1 MNISIIGTGAM
12 ASLFGARLS
21 RLVGVALMGTWSEAV
36 QAIRRDGIHVEGE
49 GVFRVHAASDP
60 DDAPPADLAIVLV
73 KTYQTERAAAWAART
88 LKPDGLA
95 LTLQNG
101 LGNVELLA
109 ARVGV
114 DRAMLGV
121 TTQGATLIGP
131 GHVRPGGRGATHLGF
146 LPIERAAPRDW
157 SADSLAYEVT
167 ALLNAAGFASVV
179 SEDVEALA
187 WGKVI
192 INAAINPL
200 TAILRVPNGVL
211 VESPDTLELM
221 RSIAAEAASVAKAHR
236 ISLPYPDPFER
247 AKQVAQATA
256 INHSSMLQDVLKGRP
271 TEIDAINGKIAE
283 RGRAV
288 GVPTPINAALAGL
301 VRAVEANYTAEI
313 AKNAEKE
320 LVSLA
325 QALKS
330 PPD

>member
-21 RLVGVALMGTWSEAV
+21 RVANVTLMGTWTEAV
-36 QAIRRDGIHVEGE
+36 KAFRRGGIQVEGE
-49 GVFRVHAASDP
+49 DSFRVHAVSDP

-88 LKPDGLA
+88 LKETGLA

-109 ARVGV
+109 ERVGV

-131 GHVRPGGRGATHLGF
+131 GHVRSGGRGATHLGF

-167 ALLNAAGFASVV
+167 GLLNSAGLHSVV
-179 SEDVEALA
+179 SQDVEALA

-200 TAILRVPNGVL
+200 TAILRVPNGAL
-211 VESPDTLELM
+211 AESDDTLALM
-221 RSIAAEAASVAKAHR
+221 RSIAAEAARVAEAR
-236 ISLPYPDPFER
+236 SIALPYADPFER
-247 AKQVAQATA
+247 ARQVAQATA
-256 INHSSMLQDVLKGRP
+256 TNHSSMLQDVLKNRP
-271 TEIDAINGKIAE
+271 TEIDAINGKIVE
-283 RGRAV
+283 HGREV
-288 GVPTPINAALAGL
+288 GLPTPVNATLTSL
-301 VRAVEANYTAEI
+301 VRALEKNLTTE
-313 AKNAEKE
+313 NAENAKKE
-320 LVSLA
+320 LSRL
-325 QALKS
+325 L
-330 PPD
+330 DGRT